1 MWKIIILALL
11 FTNLAHEKQSDI
23 TALGW
28 LVGTWQIE
36 EAGSFE
42 QWSWS
47 ADRSQLE
54 GLGYR
59 YVEGERIQSEGLK
72 IVCDADG
79 CAYIADV
86 PSNDG
91 PVRFAITEM
100 GEKGFKAS
108 NPDHD
113 FPTFI
118 YYDLQDDGSLI
129 ATVGNDE
136 FELELVMTRKE

>member
-47 ADRSQLE
+47 ADRSQL
-54 GLGYR
+54 GGMGYR

-72 IVCDADG
+72 IVCGADG

-118 YYDLQDDGSLI
+118 YYDLQDDGSI
-129 ATVGNDE
+129 VATVGNDE

>member
-118 YYDLQDDGSLI
+118 HYDLQEDGSLI

>member
-47 ADRSQLE
+47 ADRSQL
-54 GLGYR
+54 GGMGYR

-72 IVCDADG
+72 IACDSDG
-79 CAYIADV
+79 CAYFADV
-86 PSNDG
+86 PANEG

-100 GEKGFKAS
+100 NDKGFKAS
-108 NPDHD
+108 SPEHD

-118 YYDLQDDGSLI
+118 HYMLQEDGSII
-129 ATVGNDE
+129 ATVGDAE
-136 FELELVMTRKE
+136 FEMELVLIRQK